1 MNLMKKLWKTKNWS
15 PQLKKSK
22 SQNFKKNLRK
32 KRKNSKIGI
41 LTKKKDYGLG
51 KEMTD
56 DEMMEAVKANLTEEE
71 KKEAEVMQEKM
82 DDNCKM

>member
-1 MNLMKKLWKTKNWS
+1 MKNVRKIDFWKKDWLTYRKKRKNKILRKLKILLMNLMKKLWKTKNWS

-41 LTKKKDYGLG
+41 LTKKKI
-51 KEMTD
+51 M
-56 DEMMEAVKANLTEEE
+56 VWE
-71 KKEAEVMQEKM
+71 KK
-82 DDNCKM
+82 